1 MTCRGIRGAICV
13 DENEARDIVQATQT
27 LLGNMMEVNSVR
39 TEDVASV
46 QFTATPDLNAAYPA
60 RGAREMGWTHIPL
73 MCAQE
78 MSVKGSLT
86 RCIRVLLMW
95 NTELSQDQVQHVY
108 LGKARQLR
116 PDWAQ
121 QVAGEEEEEI

>member
-13 DENEARDIVQATQT
+13 DEDEACDIVQATQT
-27 LLGNMMEVNSVR
+27 LLREMVDTNSVR
-39 TEDVASV
+39 TEEIASIL
-46 QFTATPDLNAAYPA
+46 FTATPDLDAAYPA

-78 MSVKGSLT
+78 MNVKGSLS

-95 NTELSQDQVQHVY
+95 NTELSQDQIQHIY

-121 QVAGEEEEEI
+121 QLAGEEEET